1 MLIKNKLLKKII
13 LSDKS
18 KILDVANN
26 LNKSSLRIV
35 LIENYKKNFVGV
47 INDGDLRRALIAGHN
62 TNDRIK
68 NIINKR
74 FLISNNEFDFEEK
87 DKILKKN
94 ENVFNH
100 IPIIKNN
107 KIFGLYTKNFILNQN
122 KKKIKDSLVIMA
134 GGLGK
139 RLGNLTKHCPK
150 ALLKYQDKPLLQHL
164 LENAQAFGFNDFII
178 SVFFL
183 KNKIKKFIKNQNIK
197 KIKINYLEENSPL
210 GTIGSLR
217 LIKKISNDFIVINCD
232 VITNVDLVE
241 ILKFHKKNKA
251 TLTIGVKQFK
261 YKNPYGVINS
271 KKTRF
276 VSFEEKPEINFNI
289 NAGVYVFKKN
299 IIKII
304 RKEKFKSIEDLVYH
318 LNKKKSKILTY
329 PIFENWLDLG
339 QDRKKLKA

>member
-1 MLIKNKLLKKII
+1 M
-13 LSDKS
+13 
-18 KILDVANN
+18 ANN

-68 NIINKR
+68 NIINKSC
-74 FLISNNEFDFEEK
+74 LISNNEFDFEEK

>member
-74 FLISNNEFDFEEK
+74 CLISNNEFDFEEK

-299 IIKII
+299 IIKTI
-304 RKEKFKSIEDLVYH
+304 RKEKFNSIEDLIYY

>member
-68 NIINKR
+68 NIINKSC
-74 FLISNNEFDFEEK
+74 LISNNEFDFEEK

>member
-13 LSDKS
+13 LSDNS

-26 LNKSSLRIV
+26 LNKSGLRIV

-68 NIINKR
+68 NIINKNC
-74 FLISNNEFDFEEK
+74 FISNNEFDFEQK

-94 ENVFNH
+94 ENIFNH

-107 KIFGLYTKNFILNQN
+107 KIFGLYTKSFIPNLNQ
-122 KKKIKDSLVIMA
+122 KKIKDTLVIMA

-164 LENAQAFGFNDFII
+164 LENAQTFGFSDFII

-183 KNKIKKFIKNQNIK
+183 KNKIKKFIKNQNTK
-197 KIKINYLEENSPL
+197 KIKINYLEENKPL

-232 VITNVDLVE
+232 VITNVDLAE

-251 TLTIGVKQFK
+251 TMTIGVKQFK

-299 IIKII
+299 IIKTI
-304 RKEKFKSIEDLVYH
+304 RKEKFNSIEDLIYY

>member
-1 MLIKNKLLKKII
+1 
-13 LSDKS
+13 
-18 KILDVANN
+18 
-26 LNKSSLRIV
+26 
-35 LIENYKKNFVGV
+35 
-47 INDGDLRRALIAGHN
+47 
-62 TNDRIK
+62 
-68 NIINKR
+68 
-74 FLISNNEFDFEEK
+74 
-87 DKILKKN
+87 
-94 ENVFNH
+94 
-100 IPIIKNN
+100 
-107 KIFGLYTKNFILNQN
+107 
-122 KKKIKDSLVIMA
+122 MA

-183 KNKIKKFIKNQNIK
+183 KNKIKKFIKNKNIK